1 MFFVLQIYAF
11 LQKDEG
17 IIAYFYKKMSELLFK
32 LYKKMREL
40 MTALYKKMRELQS
53 EIGHISSAVY
63 DGGY

>member
-1 MFFVLQIYAF
+1 MNVFCAANICF
-11 LQKDEG
+11 
-17 IIAYFYKKMSELLFK
+17 FYKKMRELLYV

-40 MTALYKKMRELQS
+40 MAALYKNMSELQS

>member
-1 MFFVLQIYAF
+1 MF

-17 IIAYFYKKMSELLFK
+17 IIAYFYKKMRELLFI
-32 LYKKMREL
+32 
-40 MTALYKKMRELQS
+40 LYKKMRELQF